1 MCQSDCT
8 PYLLSTFIHTY
19 KYILINVLN
28 QPHILLCHTWL
39 FSYIT
44 EVYLSVS
51 QHKDICSDQVNISGQ
66 YLFHSSIFLSYCDVQ
81 TSSAAELWNHLDWT
95 LFLNEGSERF
105 NQSSGSV
112 FKTQSTDLMFDSHVI
127 RTNFLPTLNP
137 LWSRSDYFTA
147 SSVCSPPSRAP
158 LSGAFTFTT
167 HSLTIF

>member
-1 MCQSDCT
+1 MPIWLHTLPVVHIHTHIQIYPHKWPEPTSHSSLPHLT
-8 PYLLSTFIHTY
+8 FFIHHWSLSLSTAAQRH
-19 KYILINVLN
+19 
-28 QPHILLCHTWL
+28 LL
-39 FSYIT
+39 
-44 EVYLSVS
+44 
-51 QHKDICSDQVNISGQ
+51 SGQ
-66 YLFHSSIFLSYCDVQ
+66 YLFHSYIFLSFCDVQ

-105 NQSSGSV
+105 NQSAGSV